1 MMAQGTTSK
10 GWSRRSRWAVV
21 LGAGLQLLV
30 AAEGA
35 AQPRVTRENAT
46 GWLALF
52 GDLEVARNWFVDYEA
67 QVRRE
72 GPVQHW
78 QQFLPRISVRHRFHP
93 NAQLSWGY
101 STPETWPYGKTPV
114 TYRFPERRMWEQL
127 LLTHAAGRVALS
139 HRYRLEQRWLG
150 RVVEEGGEERV
161 ANWVRSN
168 RIRYRAAG
176 VVPLRGATLDVGE
189 PYANVNGELF
199 INWGANVASNVFDQ
213 YRLNAMLGLRVTQG
227 VRLEA
232 GYLEQLVLR
241 PNGRQLERNHTVM
254 VALLTSQSLV
264 R

>member
-1 MMAQGTTSK
+1 MFG
-10 GWSRRSRWAVV
+10 RRWVATVWR
-21 LGAGLQLLV
+21 GAALV
-30 AAEGA
+30 AALQLTALDGL
-35 AQPRVTRENAT
+35 AQSPRETRENRTA
-46 GWLALF
+46 WLALF

-72 GPVQHW
+72 GPVDQW
-78 QQFLPRISVRHRFHP
+78 QQFLPRLSIRHRFHP

-101 STPETWPYGKTPV
+101 TFPETWPYGKLPV
-114 TYRFPERRMWEQL
+114 AYRFPERRMWEQL
-127 LLTHAAGRVALS
+127 LLTHSAGRGAIS

-150 RVVEEGGEERV
+150 RVVEEGGEEVV

-189 PYANVNGELF
+189 PYANVNGEIF
-199 INWGANVASNVFDQ
+199 VNWGANVAGNVFDQ
-213 YRLNAMLGLRVTQG
+213 YRLNAMLGLRLTKG
-227 VRLEA
+227 VRVEA
-232 GYLEQLVLR
+232 GYLEQLIQR

-264 R
+264 Q

>member
-1 MMAQGTTSK
+1 VGKTRIEGRSPR
-10 GWSRRSRWAVV
+10 RRSAVFPGVIV
-21 LGAGLQLLV
+21 LLL
-30 AAEGA
+30 AAAPAA
-35 AQPRVTRENAT
+35 AQPRVTRENPTA
-46 GWLALF
+46 WFALF
-52 GDLEVARNWFVDYEA
+52 CDVEVARNWFVDYEA

-78 QQFLPRISVRHRFHP
+78 QQFLPRLSIRHRFHP
-93 NAQLSWGY
+93 NAQVSWGVT
-101 STPETWPYGKTPV
+101 TPETWPYGKTPV

-127 LLTHAAGRVALS
+127 LLTHAAGRVTLS

-150 RVVEEGGEERV
+150 RVVEENGEERV

-176 VVPLRGATLDVGE
+176 VIPLRGATLDVGE

-213 YRLNAMLGLRVTQG
+213 YRLNAMLGLRLTKG

-241 PNGRQLERNHTVM
+241 PNGRQLERNHTMM

>member
-1 MMAQGTTSK
+1 MVAGTRGGPSP
-10 GWSRRSRWAVV
+10 RRRR
-21 LGAGLQLLV
+21 AGLLLAV
-30 AAEGA
+30 WCLTLPAAVA
-35 AQPRVTRENAT
+35 AQPRVTRENPTA
-46 GWLALF
+46 WFALF
-52 GDLEVARNWFVDYEA
+52 GDVEVARNWFVDYEA

-78 QQFLPRISVRHRFHP
+78 QQFLPRLSIRHRFHP
-93 NAQLSWGY
+93 NAQLSWGVT
-101 STPETWPYGKTPV
+101 TPETWPYGKTPV
-114 TYRFPERRMWEQL
+114 AYRFPERRMWEQL
-127 LLTHAAGRVALS
+127 LLTHSAGRVALS

-150 RVVEEGGEERV
+150 RVVEEDGEERV

-168 RIRYRAAG
+168 RIRYRVAG
-176 VVPLRGATLDVGE
+176 IIPLRGASLEVGE
-189 PYANVNGELF
+189 PYANLNGELF
-199 INWGANVASNVFDQ
+199 LNWGANVAANVFDQ
-213 YRLNAMLGLRVTQG
+213 YRLNGMLGLRLSKG